1 MTTQQ
6 RMQMQLDKQDQQIT
20 DLFKSV
26 REIKN
31 MNISN
36 KAMFKGLVLGFGL
49 MIASDVMPI
58 TANANF
64 GWRRSNSLAMSYL
77 VVELE

>member
-1 MTTQQ
+1 MTAQQ
-6 RMQMQLDKQDQQIT
+6 RMQIQLDKQAEQIE

-36 KAMFKGLVLGFGL
+36 KAMFKGLIIGFT
-49 MIASDVMPI
+49 VMV
-58 TANANF
+58 AADY
-64 GWRRSNSLAMSYL
+64 G
-77 VVELE
+77 VVELVMKLI

>member
-1 MTTQQ
+1 MTAQQ
-6 RMQMQLDKQDQQIT
+6 RMQIQLDKQAEQIE

-36 KAMFKGLVLGFGL
+36 KAMFKGLILGFTIMVAADYG
-49 MIASDVMPI
+49 
-58 TANANF
+58 
-64 GWRRSNSLAMSYL
+64 
-77 VVELE
+77 VVELLMKLM

>member
-49 MIASDVMPI
+49 MVASDVGIVPLLTKLI
-58 TANANF
+58 Q
-64 GWRRSNSLAMSYL
+64 RL
-77 VVELE
+77 VYYQA

>member
-1 MTTQQ
+1 MSQQQ
-6 RMQMQLDKQDQQIT
+6 RMQMQLDKQQEQIE

-36 KAMFKGLVLGFGL
+36 KAMFKGLIIGFGV
-49 MIASDVMPI
+49 MVASDVGIIPLLMK
-58 TANANF
+58 
-64 GWRRSNSLAMSYL
+64 LM
-77 VVELE
+77 

>member
-1 MTTQQ
+1 MSQQQ
-6 RMQMQLDKQDQQIT
+6 RMQMQLDKQQEQIE

-36 KAMFKGLVLGFGL
+36 KAMFKGLIIGFGV
-49 MIASDVMPI
+49 MVASDMGIVPLLMK
-58 TANANF
+58 
-64 GWRRSNSLAMSYL
+64 LM
-77 VVELE
+77 

>member
-1 MTTQQ
+1 MTAQQ
-6 RMQMQLDKQDQQIT
+6 RMQIQLDKQAEQIE

-36 KAMFKGLVLGFGL
+36 KAMFKGLIIGFT
-49 MIASDVMPI
+49 VMV
-58 TANANF
+58 AADY
-64 GWRRSNSLAMSYL
+64 G
-77 VVELE
+77 VVELLMRLI